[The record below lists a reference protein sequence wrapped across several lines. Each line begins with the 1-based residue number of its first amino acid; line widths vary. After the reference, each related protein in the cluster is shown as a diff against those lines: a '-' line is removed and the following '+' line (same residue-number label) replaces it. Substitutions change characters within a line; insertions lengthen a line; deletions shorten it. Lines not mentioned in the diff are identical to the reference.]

1 MERWRVRE
9 FSEITGVSVRT
20 LHYYDDIGL
29 LIPSERQLSG
39 IRLYGGKNLHD
50 LLQILSL
57 KLLRFDLITIKG
69 LLDKVIPIREEFIA
83 QKKRLEKEIGKLI
96 KAKKIL
102 ENIERVA
109 KAGPLELVLNLIQVY
124 RAIHQLEKM
133 RARKSL
139 PLPLLE
145 KHAEYK
151 ERINVILEQIN
162 GLKNDN
168 ISILCADFLEKAY
181 SEFPNIMRRRQEQDK
196 TRQDKTRQD
205 KTRQRSELVYGIICF
220 VHKRTF
226 PAITLKHQFG

>member
-69 LLDKVIPIREEFIA
+69 LLDKVIPVREEFIA
-83 QKKRLEKEIGKLI
+83 QKTRLEKEINKLI

-102 ENIERVA
+102 ENIEIVA
-109 KAGPLELVLNLIQVY
+109 KTGPLELVLNLIQVY
-124 RAIHQLEKM
+124 RAVHHLEKM
-133 RARKSL
+133 RARKSSL
-139 PLPLLE
+139 PHLLE
-145 KHAEYK
+145 KYVAHK
-151 ERINVILEQIN
+151 EHIRIILEQIN

-168 ISILCADFLEKAY
+168 LSILCADFLEKTY
-181 SEFPNIMRRRQEQDK
+181 REFPDIMRQRQNK
-196 TRQDKTRQD
+196 
-205 KTRQRSELVYGIICF
+205 
-220 VHKRTF
+220 
-226 PAITLKHQFG
+226 